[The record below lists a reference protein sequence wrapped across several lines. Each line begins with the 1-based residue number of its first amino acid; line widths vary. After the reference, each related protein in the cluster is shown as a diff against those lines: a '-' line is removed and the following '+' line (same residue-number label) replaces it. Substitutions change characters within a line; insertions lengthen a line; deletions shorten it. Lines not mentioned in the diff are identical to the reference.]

1 MTPTKPEGILLV
13 EDHPDTSAA
22 LLHLLTE
29 KGYSVI
35 TAEDGQQALDILE
48 AGTRP
53 LLILIDLMLP
63 HVSGWELLTYLQRD
77 PELRYTPTI
86 VIKGVPKAQVQVVAD
101 AVFSKP
107 LDFSELTTKIESAR
121 HPWRR
126 VIREKVNERSPE

>member
-1 MTPTKPEGILLV
+1 MTANTFEGILLV

-35 TAEDGQQALDILE
+35 IAEDGQQALDLLE

-53 LLILIDLMLP
+53 RLILIDLMLP

-77 PELRYTPTI
+77 PELRHTPTI
-86 VIKGVPKAQVQVVAD
+86 VITGIPKAQVQVVAD

-107 LDFSELTTKIESAR
+107 FDFSELTTKID
-121 HPWRR
+121 HLVTHGGR
-126 VIREKVNERSPE
+126 VE